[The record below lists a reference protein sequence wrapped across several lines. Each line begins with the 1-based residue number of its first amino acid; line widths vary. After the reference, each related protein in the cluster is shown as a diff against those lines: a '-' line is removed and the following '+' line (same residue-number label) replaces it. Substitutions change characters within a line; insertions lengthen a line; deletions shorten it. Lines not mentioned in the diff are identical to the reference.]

1 MKYEAGM
8 HMTGKKGGNFIPS
21 TYKRTY
27 GGTMNVGEKN
37 PNKE

>member
-21 TYKRTY
+21 TYKELM
-27 GGTMNVGEKN
+27 GGQ
-37 PNKE
+37 